1 VVCSVDAPLDRRDEQ
16 VLDMAKARGV
26 AEHLRSFEGGV
37 IAQRVKVA
45 GHAPQHTVQPF
56 GVNHRL
62 VSYRFAA

>member
-1 VVCSVDAPLDRRDEQ
+1 
-16 VLDMAKARGV
+16 MAKARGV